1 MATVGFKGL
10 ISSCRVVICVKQ
22 DIEALSYIVSLLKLK
37 LLDVERHICFPQAY
51 SSVFTVIQ
59 TMNLTNIHI
68 DSRVFCAFVAGD
80 IIEI

>member
-37 LLDVERHICFPQAY
+37 LLDVERHR
-51 SSVFTVIQ
+51 SMS
-59 TMNLTNIHI
+59 
-68 DSRVFCAFVAGD
+68 
-80 IIEI
+80 